1 MPSNQVSLGLKNPK
15 DPKVKG
21 TLANRGGDLSPQF
34 HRGPVRKDMGLDQLG
49 FRGKILIHG
58 GYSYE
63 GNRTL

>member
-1 MPSNQVSLGLKNPK
+1 M
-15 DPKVKG
+15 KG

-34 HRGPVRKDMGLDQLG
+34 HRGPVGKDMGLDQLG

-63 GNRTL
+63 GKALQDSMRG